1 MAFFFAVGDGLAIPD
16 DVWLC
21 THADSYTE
29 RPFIAGTTPLVVSAG
44 SGVNFRT
51 TLNRLAAQNPAEQ

>member
-1 MAFFFAVGDGLAIPD
+1 MASPSPI

-21 THADSYTE
+21 AHADSYTE